1 MDKAIVSGLLIIAA
15 VAAAVITISIITPAL
30 GSDRESIT
38 RSNRVATD
46 FAATGVDGLSAVAR
60 DSGFISAWFKNT
72 GSADI
77 EPILAMDVFLTTE
90 DRLAGRYV
98 PFDNAPSTSDR
109 WSVLT
114 PANAN
119 VWPRGETIEIQL
131 ILDAT
136 KPIAHGTYTVSLT
149 TPNGVT
155 GDITFDYGDVPLP
168 TETPVPQFTLT
179 VVASPIA
186 GGTVTGGGTYQSGR
200 TVTVAANPDPGF
212 IFASWSGAC
221 TGTGAC
227 AINMDA
233 DKTVTANFVRP

>member
-46 FAATGVDGLSAVAR
+46 FASTGVDGLSAVAR
-60 DSGFISAWFKNT
+60 DGGSISAWFKNT

-77 EPILAMDVFLTTE
+77 EPILAMDVFLMTE

-98 PFDNAPSTSDR
+98 PFANAPSSTDR
-109 WSVLT
+109 WSVNP
-114 PANAN
+114 PANIN
-119 VWPRGETIEIQL
+119 VWPRGETIEIL
-131 ILDAT
+131 LTLDAA
-136 KPIAHGTYTVSLT
+136 KPITHGAYTVSLT
-149 TPNGVT
+149 TPNGVS
-155 GDITFDYGDVPLP
+155 GNISFDYRDVPLP

-179 VVASPIA
+179 TVASPVS
-186 GGTVTGGGTYQSGR
+186 GGTLVGGGTYPSGQ
-200 TVTVAANPDPGF
+200 TVTVTANPDSGF
-212 IFASWSGAC
+212 TFGSWSGAC

-227 AINMDA
+227 TVNMDT
-233 DKTVTANFVRP
+233 DKTVTANFVQP